1 VSAPASHRRGEHVRR
16 TVLTAAFDEL
26 AENGANAATVAGV
39 ARRSGV
45 HETTIYRR
53 WVTKEKLFVEAMLS
67 RSAEEIPTPDTG
79 SIRGD
84 LIAVV
89 RAVIAYV
96 TSPVGLAALHVA
108 SLTVDDQL
116 DARRAFWAG
125 RLDALRP
132 VVERG
137 IARGEL
143 RPDTDA
149 GLLLETLIAPLHGRL
164 LLTGETVDE
173 QLGERIVDLVLD
185 GARHGDSSGTRR
197 AEA

>member
-1 VSAPASHRRGEHVRR
+1 MNAPVSHRRGEHVRH
-16 TVLTAAFDEL
+16 TVLAAAFEEL
-26 AENGANAATVAGV
+26 AENGAGAATIAGV

-53 WVTKEKLFVEAMLS
+53 WGTKDKLFVEALLT

-79 SIRGD
+79 SIRDD
-84 LIAVV
+84 LLVVV

-108 SLTVDDQL
+108 SLIADDHQ
-116 DARRAFWAG
+116 DARQAFWAG
-125 RLDALRP
+125 RLNALRP

-137 IARGEL
+137 IAREEL

-149 GLLLETLIAPLHGRL
+149 GLLLEALIAPLHGRL

-173 QLGERIVDLVLD
+173 QLGERIVDLVLE
-185 GARHGDSSGTRR
+185 GAVRR
-197 AEA
+197 Q